1 MIKPQGPQ
9 IRVLRRSVIST
20 IPGDQHRIDP
30 VMLTKSL
37 EEAGMIQWICRV
49 IAVGILG
56 LASVSYAQDKPA
68 DATAVA
74 NSDASMEKSV
84 QQLAALVKKSVVV
97 VTFRGRDGER
107 QGLGSGFIV
116 DPNGLIATNLHV
128 IGEGR
133 PISVELQDGRKFDV
147 TAVEATERSHDLA
160 ILRIDANHL
169 PALPLGNS
177 DELQDGQ
184 PIVAIGNPVGLERSV
199 VSGVLSGR
207 REIDG
212 RTMLQVAM
220 PIERG
225 NSGGPL
231 LDLRG
236 HVHGIL
242 TLKSLKTE
250 NLGFAM
256 PVNALKPLLS
266 SPNPVPMSRWFTIG
280 VLDPDEWRA
289 LPGGR
294 WRQRAGRLLVD
305 GRGGGLGGRS
315 LCLSTMDSPTIPFEM
330 AVEVKFDP
338 NDGAAGLVFHADG
351 NDKHYGFYPSN
362 GGVRL
367 SRFDGPDFNTWKV
380 LREIQTPYLNK
391 SGWNWLKVR
400 VEKGRI
406 QCFVNDEPVIDEA
419 DKEYTTGKVGLCKF
433 RQTEAEFKGFH
444 VAPTIS
450 RSQPTAETIDRVS
463 KVIAQL
469 SSDANLSTVAE
480 SLTSEGEDGIAVL
493 EAQAVKLEQQAA
505 RARKLAANLQLKR
518 TLTEFQKVVTSKDEK
533 IDLLKAGL
541 LISRL
546 DNPELE
552 IEAYIKDVE
561 RHARRAQTDLPK
573 DATEAAKLTALNRYL
588 FDEQGFHGSRTDYDN
603 RSNSYLNEVLDD
615 REGLPISLSVLYI
628 EIAQQM
634 GLNVVG
640 VGLPQQFMVR
650 HEPREGTP
658 QLVDVFDR
666 GKLLSKEDARKIF
679 ESLSDEPW
687 RDSYLDTTPP
697 RSILERMLRNLL
709 STAAEIQDAERML
722 RYVQATLI
730 IKPDSD
736 RDRFFRAVLCYR
748 TQQWE
753 QARADVQWLREHET
767 NLSDQAID
775 DLDRA
780 IDRDSQK

>member
-1 MIKPQGPQ
+1 MIRQFCQ
-9 IRVLRRSVIST
+9 ALAVL
-20 IPGDQHRIDP
+20 
-30 VMLTKSL
+30 L
-37 EEAGMIQWICRV
+37 
-49 IAVGILG
+49 IAFTTT
-56 LASVSYAQDKPA
+56 SYGQDKPA
-68 DATAVA
+68 DATTAA
-74 NSDASMEKSV
+74 NSDAEMDKSV
-84 QQLAALVKKSVVV
+84 QQVAEIVKKSVVV

-116 DPNGLIATNLHV
+116 DADGLIATNLHV

-160 ILRIDANHL
+160 ILRIDAKNL

-256 PVNALKPLLS
+256 PVNALKPLLA

-280 VLDPDEWRA
+280 VLDPDEWQA

-315 LCLSTMDSPTIPFEM
+315 LCLSTMDTPAIPFEM

-338 NDGAAGLVFHADG
+338 DDGAAGLVFHADG

-367 SRFDGPDFNTWKV
+367 SRFDGPDVYAWKV
-380 LREIQTPYLNK
+380 LREIRTPHLNK

-400 VEKGRI
+400 VEKSRI
-406 QCFVNDEPVIDEA
+406 QCFVNDELVIDEA

-463 KVIAQL
+463 RVIAQL
-469 SSDANLSTVAE
+469 SSDANLSTAAE
-480 SLTSEGEDGIAVL
+480 SLNSEGEDGITVL
-493 EAQAVKLEQQAA
+493 ELQAVKLEQQAA

-518 TLTEFQKVVTSKDEK
+518 TLSELQTVLTSKDDQF
-533 IDLLKAGL
+533 DLLRAGL

-546 DNPELE
+546 DSPELE
-552 IEAYIKDVE
+552 MNAYIKEVE
-561 RHARRAQTDLPK
+561 RHARKAQADLPR
-573 DATEAAKLTALNRYL
+573 DVTEATKLAALNRYL

-615 REGLPISLSVLYI
+615 REGLPISLAVLYI
-628 EIAQQM
+628 EIARQM

-640 VGLPQQFMVR
+640 VGMPEHFLVR
-650 HEPREGTP
+650 HEPREGAP
-658 QLVDVFDR
+658 QLVDVFNR
-666 GKLLSKEDARKIF
+666 GKLLSKEDARNIF

-687 RDSYLDTTPP
+687 RDYYLNTTPP
-697 RSILERMLRNLL
+697 RSIVERMLRNLL
-709 STAAEIQDAERML
+709 GSAAETQDAERML
-722 RYVQATLI
+722 RYVQATLLI
-730 IKPDSD
+730 NPDSD
-736 RDRFFRAVLCYR
+736 RDHFYRAALYYQ

-753 QARADVQWLREHET
+753 QAKADVQWLREHET
-767 NLSDQAID
+767 NLNDQAID